1 MPKKFLLYIAS
12 VLLLGIGFLS
22 IDPTFPSEYTIFSS
36 NFEKIFYTL
45 SLTSLVL
52 LISSSSVRE
61 PVAGGPI
68 FAWKTA
74 LAAVLLMVASCFL
87 LANPY
92 GTLPWMQRSA
102 YIGLK
107 FRTTKLDLYK
117 AQETTPEILIF
128 GSSRA
133 FSIDPTTLESILN
146 KKAFNFSVEGGSPV
160 DFLAFYNYYQQHTN
174 SAGPSLVLI
183 ELVSPRVGVNVW
195 EQSIPIEMTPYLPP
209 ALALKHI
216 EKLIANS
223 ININSIADALY
234 ITFYPPDEQKN
245 WLLLKDG
252 HMEPQIP
259 DREAAFQA
267 GASKAK
273 ATITR
278 ISQCD
283 SLDKDGITAVRQL
296 VEITRHS
303 NTAIVFYRSPLSI
316 DFYNSVDTNT
326 DLFIKCQTLFDE
338 FMDSLQKN
346 NPHVYFTDLSRYNS
360 ISDQGLNV
368 FIDYQHLAPNGAD
381 MVIQALV
388 PQLKEALQWASKNRK

>member
-22 IDPTFPSEYTIFSS
+22 IDPTFSSEYTIFSS

-52 LISSSSVRE
+52 LISSSPVRG

-133 FSIDPTTLESILN
+133 FSLDPQKIEGILG

-160 DFLAFYNYYQQHTN
+160 DFLAFYNYQQ
-174 SAGPSLVLI
+174 SQKDSMDPLLILV
-183 ELVSPRVGVNVW
+183 ELVSPMIGVNVW
-195 EQSIPIEMTPYLPP
+195 EQRLPTQLALYLPTK
-209 ALALKHI
+209 LAIPFGGKF
-216 EKLIANS
+216 IATSLNS
-223 ININSIADALY
+223 KTLTDSTYISLYRIN
-234 ITFYPPDEQKN
+234 EQTTWQIFN
-245 WLLLKDG
+245 DG
-252 HMEPQIP
+252 RLEPEIP
-259 DREAAFQA
+259 DREAYFQSISNNSRA
-267 GASKAK
+267 VIIKN
-273 ATITR
+273 
-278 ISQCD
+278 SQCN
-283 SLDKDGITAVRQL
+283 SLDSYGVTAIRELVKNTKRTHTAV
-296 VEITRHS
+296 
-303 NTAIVFYRSPLSI
+303 VFYRSPLSI

-381 MVIQALV
+381 MVIQALA